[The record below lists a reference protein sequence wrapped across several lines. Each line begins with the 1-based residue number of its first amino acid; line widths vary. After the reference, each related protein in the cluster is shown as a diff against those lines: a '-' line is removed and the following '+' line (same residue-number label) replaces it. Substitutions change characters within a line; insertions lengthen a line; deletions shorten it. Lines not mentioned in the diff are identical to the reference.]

1 VGMSRNKL
9 IPLPMCNKHFL
20 GPSEDVM
27 DGQVVKVGKK
37 GITKGLQI
45 GKGVRRYKVFRS

>member
-9 IPLPMCNKHFL
+9 IPLPMCNKHFP

-27 DGQVVKVGKK
+27 DGQVVKVRKEGNYE
-37 GITKGLQI
+37 GITNRERGT
-45 GKGVRRYKVFRS
+45 KVQGI